1 MSRPFVARRRS
12 ASRPAL
18 SNAAAAG
25 ALLLLAAAAG
35 AQAVPSTTGA
45 TGAARKAA
53 EAANRRTEATSGAA
67 VSGTQ
72 QQPQTAQK
80 QRATAAQP
88 QTAQQQRGDTASRA
102 AQRGTAGQS
111 RGSVSVTE
119 RGGRGEL
126 TLQREVFDYDPSGR
140 RDPFV
145 SLMASGELRPIISDL
160 QLKSIIYDAT
170 GRNSVAVLR
179 DAQTKDQYRV
189 RVGQTLGR
197 MRVTAIR
204 PREVVFTIDEFGFNR
219 QEVLTYS
226 DPAPRKP

>member
-1 MSRPFVARRRS
+1 MTVRF
-12 ASRPAL
+12 
-18 SNAAAAG
+18 
-25 ALLLLAAAAG
+25 LAAAALALAATTAATATSAG
-35 AQAVPSTTGA
+35 AQATPGTA
-45 TGAARKAA
+45 RAARDRAQA
-53 EAANRRTEATSGAA
+53 AANAASARNRATDPAAATATPATNAAAPAQGGARARRGQPAA
-67 VSGTQ
+67 VPDSADVSRRGAMGQLTFRRE
-72 QQPQTAQK
+72 AF
-80 QRATAAQP
+80 AYDAA
-88 QTAQQQRGDTASRA
+88 
-102 AQRGTAGQS
+102 
-111 RGSVSVTE
+111 
-119 RGGRGEL
+119 
-126 TLQREVFDYDPSGR
+126 GR